1 MIKNLHLQLCCRKL
15 YIGNTND
22 NLREAA
28 TAATLMSENNF
39 TVLKVGIAALYMR
52 ITNAIVQVRLGR
64 QLKGDDKYEAAT
76 AATLLHHHRRESA

>member
-1 MIKNLHLQLCCRKL
+1 
-15 YIGNTND
+15 
-22 NLREAA
+22 
-28 TAATLMSENNF
+28 MSENNF

-76 AATLLHHHRRESA
+76 AATLLHHHRHESA